1 MNPDHVTPP
10 RSDSRFA
17 RRHPTE
23 YLTAYAIVGAIA
35 VIVLIALFLFIGHEI
50 PTHDALTRGDAAI
63 NAWMDSHNTE
73 PGETIFTWVSYIG
86 APVLAVTVAISLIV
100 FARRHDWFHVCAVA
114 LVTGGGL
121 ALSTILKLVFH
132 RARPLTAAEFMTHPS
147 YSFPSGHSMNSMIAY
162 GFLLVLLLDR
172 VHERGRRVAL
182 VLGGVVVIGAI
193 GFSRVY
199 LGVHFLTDVV
209 GGWLAGAAWLIVGI
223 GGYRFAQRRFAGRL
237 SM

>member
-1 MNPDHVTPP
+1 MTADHVTPP
-10 RSDSRFA
+10 QSDSRFA
-17 RRHPTE
+17 RRHPAE
-23 YLTAYAIVGAIA
+23 YLTAYAIAGAIA

-73 PGETIFTWVSYIG
+73 LGETIFTWVSYIG
-86 APVLAVTVAISLIV
+86 APVLAVTVAISLLG
-100 FARRHDWFHVCAVA
+100 FARRHDWFHVWAVA

-121 ALSTILKLVFH
+121 VLSTILKLVFH
-132 RARPLTAAEFMTHPS
+132 RARPLSAAEFMTHPS
-147 YSFPSGHSMNSMIAY
+147 YSFPSGHAMNSMIAY
-162 GFLLVLLLDR
+162 GFLLVLLLDH

-182 VLGGVVVIGAI
+182 ILGGIAVIAAI

-223 GGYRFAQRRFAGRL
+223 AGYRFAQHRFARRQ